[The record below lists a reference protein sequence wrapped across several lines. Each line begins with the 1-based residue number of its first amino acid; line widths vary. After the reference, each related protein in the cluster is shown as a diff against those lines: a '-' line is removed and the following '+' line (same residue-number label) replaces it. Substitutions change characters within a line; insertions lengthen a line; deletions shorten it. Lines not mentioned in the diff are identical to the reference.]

1 MYGCAAVPGGR
12 SMPVPD
18 GCPLPSAVVGGRDRS
33 PPFGG
38 ASGQADVFS
47 RFTTRHAEKVSVAWS
62 IVGDVVEPVE
72 SAIERTLGS
81 LRALDAMTGAEA
93 SVVHPAAPPAR
104 GTNGGPPRYAPGRP
118 PAYPTNGRPGPTA
131 PPPPPGA
138 LPTPAPPPQ
147 PSPDGPRTL
156 EDLYREH
163 RMRFVR
169 LAILLVD
176 DPATAEDVVQE
187 AFTGLHR
194 HWSRLRDENAALG
207 YLRTAVVN
215 GSRSVLRRR
224 RTAREYTP
232 PHTADARSAE
242 SLAMLSAEHQA
253 VVSALSQ
260 LPRRQREVLV
270 LRYYGGLSEAE
281 IAEATGISRGTV
293 KSTASRGLDAISKIV
308 GGTP

>member
-1 MYGCAAVPGGR
+1 M
-12 SMPVPD
+12 
-18 GCPLPSAVVGGRDRS
+18 
-33 PPFGG
+33 
-38 ASGQADVFS
+38 
-47 RFTTRHAEKVSVAWS
+47 
-62 IVGDVVEPVE
+62 E

-81 LRALDAMTGAEA
+81 LRALDAVTGADA
-93 SVVHPAAPPAR
+93 SVVHPAAPPAAR
-104 GTNGGPPRYAPGRP
+104 AEPRTPVGARFAPARPAGPGGPV
-118 PAYPTNGRPGPTA
+118 RPGPPAPFPTA
-131 PPPPPGA
+131 PGPWAAPEPEPEA
-138 LPTPAPPPQ
+138 EPA
-147 PSPDGPRTL
+147 GPRTL

-308 GGTP
+308 ATG

>member
-1 MYGCAAVPGGR
+1 MAPPR
-12 SMPVPD
+12 PD
-18 GCPLPSAVVGGRDRS
+18 GFPG
-33 PPFGG
+33 
-38 ASGQADVFS
+38 
-47 RFTTRHAEKVSVAWS
+47 
-62 IVGDVVEPVE
+62 
-72 SAIERTLGS
+72 
-81 LRALDAMTGAEA
+81 
-93 SVVHPAAPPAR
+93 PAPA
-104 GTNGGPPRYAPGRP
+104 GGPVATRP
-118 PAYPTNGRPGPTA
+118 DEA
-131 PPPPPGA
+131 
-138 LPTPAPPPQ
+138 
-147 PSPDGPRTL
+147 PRTL

-169 LAILLVD
+169 LAVLLVD

-194 HWSRLRDENAALG
+194 HWGRLRDEHAALG

-253 VVSALSQ
+253 VVSALSK

-281 IAEATGISRGTV
+281 IAEATGISKGTV
-293 KSTASRGLDAISKIV
+293 KSTASRGLEAIGKLV
-308 GGTP
+308 GGV